1 MMKKEAFAVK
11 GKCKVELNGAYPEN
25 LLNACA
31 LNGLEIWDLRCVDRY
46 RLSFLVYEND
56 VETLKKLAEKS
67 MCDITVQAVSGGS
80 RLKGFVKRHMVLFI
94 GLAIVLLLLV
104 LSGFFI
110 WDMEVYGN
118 DKLSDGEILRALAD
132 CGVDCGT
139 FWPGMDKEL
148 LRSEML
154 LRLPEL
160 AWMTVNVN
168 SSRASVVV
176 SERLEKPE
184 IYVESDSADLIA
196 KNTGIIKNIS
206 ALNGKLMVEAGQ
218 AVTEG
223 EVLVSGI
230 MDSISSEP
238 RFVRAQGEVIAGTWH
253 EKHSVSPSEHAGKKP
268 SAKARLRFAVKLGQ
282 KRMNFYI
289 GGRKTVDGC
298 DKNIDNY
305 IIRIKNVFAL
315 PLTVVVERITPYES
329 AGSAV
334 NDTDAMAQ
342 RLYEQ
347 LEKNVDGE
355 ILSHSAVS
363 GNRDGLD
370 FVSLRA
376 SCLENIA
383 ELSEHKALFEKI
395 P

>member
-1 MMKKEAFAVK
+1 MMEK
-11 GKCKVELNGAYPEN
+11 GKLTFKGICRVEAKGAYPES

-31 LNGLEIWDLRCVDRY
+31 VNALEIWDMRCLDAYTLTFCIYERDEAMLR
-46 RLSFLVYEND
+46 
-56 VETLKKLAEKS
+56 TLAEKT
-67 MCDITVQAVSGGS
+67 MCDVKLETVGGGS
-80 RLKGFVKRHMVLFI
+80 RLKNFAKRHVVFFA
-94 GLAIVLLLLV
+94 GAIVILMLLV
-104 LSGFFI
+104 LSSFFI

-253 EKHSVSPSEHAGKKP
+253 EKHSVSPSEQAGKKP